1 MASTNRPPFRRSFAL
16 LASVALI
23 AGPTLAGI
31 DRAYAQATQ
40 TPSTDTPAPN
50 GGATTGTQLPAD
62 TNTSTVAPATG
73 LAATPAPAV
82 GSAAA
87 PNGEAATGTQAP
99 PANPATTAP
108 ATAGGTGQAAA
119 TGAPNSNTQPGTP
132 APAAPN
138 SQTPAT
144 ATNPAQAPMG
154 GSTATNQNPYVAPNY
169 PTPPTTGNPA
179 MNAGPASVAD
189 LASGLLDA
197 VVNISTSQKVKDEG
211 DGPAAP
217 KVPDNSPFQEF
228 FNDFFKNRNN
238 DNSNRKV
245 SSLGSGFVIDP
256 SGYIVTN
263 NHVIEGADD
272 IEAIFPNGTKLKAR
286 LIGTDTKTDLS
297 VLKVEPK
304 HPLIAV
310 KFGDSSRMRIGDW
323 VMAIGNPFG
332 LGGSV
337 TVGIVS
343 ARGRNINAGPYDN
356 FIQTDAAI
364 NKGNSGGPLFNMK
377 GEVIGINTAIIS
389 PSGGSIGIGFAVP
402 SELAEGVV
410 KQLMDFGETRRGW
423 LGVRIQPVSDDVAN
437 SLGLDSAK
445 GALVAGVIKGGP
457 VDNGSIR
464 AGDVILKFDGKDV
477 DEMRDLPRVVAESPV
492 GKEVD
497 VVIMRDGKQQT
508 VKVTLGRLENS
519 DQAAAASGGNNNQGG
534 KNGGDKPPQ
543 LAPNDN
549 DSGNNGGSDGVINPD
564 DGDGNDDGADGQQEP
579 DDDQQQQAPQPQA
592 SKDVL
597 GMKLATLNA
606 ENRKSFGIAD
616 SVDGVVITQV
626 APGSAAADKGLK
638 PGEVVV
644 EVAQEFVQ
652 TPTAAAEKVAS
663 LKREGRRNAQMMIAS
678 PNGDLRFIAVALE

>member
-1 MASTNRPPFRRSFAL
+1 MASTNRLPFRRSFAL

-23 AGPTLAGI
+23 VGPALGSVEQAH
-31 DRAYAQATQ
+31 AQAAQ
-40 TPSTDTPAPN
+40 TPSASDN
-50 GGATTGTQLPAD
+50 Q
-62 TNTSTVAPATG
+62 
-73 LAATPAPAV
+73 
-82 GSAAA
+82 
-87 PNGEAATGTQAP
+87 
-99 PANPATTAP
+99 
-108 ATAGGTGQAAA
+108 
-119 TGAPNSNTQPGTP
+119 
-132 APAAPN
+132 APAA
-138 SQTPAT
+138 
-144 ATNPAQAPMG
+144 ATNPAQAPTVTT
-154 GSTATNQNPYVAPNY
+154 TATPANPAAAPAIA
-169 PTPPTTGNPA
+169 TNPA

-211 DGPAAP
+211 DGPASP
-217 KVPDNSPFQEF
+217 KVPDNSPFQDF

-256 SGYIVTN
+256 TGYIVTN

-272 IEAIFPNGTKLKAR
+272 IEVIFPNGNKLKAR

-297 VLKVEPK
+297 VLKVESK
-304 HPLIAV
+304 RPLVSV
-310 KFGDSSRMRIGDW
+310 KFGDSAKMRIGDW

-423 LGVRIQPVSDDVAN
+423 LGVRIQPVTDDVAT
-437 SLGLDSAK
+437 SLGLDGAK
-445 GALVAGVIKGGP
+445 GALIAGVIKGGP
-457 VDNGSIR
+457 VDNGSIK

-477 DEMRDLPRVVAESPV
+477 DDMRDLMRIVAESSV

-497 VVIMRDGKQQT
+497 VAIFRDGKQQT
-508 VKVTLGRLENS
+508 VKVTLGRLEDS
-519 DQAAAASGGNNNQGG
+519 DKAAAASSD
-534 KNGGDKPPQ
+534 KSGGDKDKSPQ
-543 LAPNDN
+543 LAPDDN
-549 DSGNNGGSDGVINPD
+549 GSSNNDGVINPD
-564 DGDGNDDGADGQQEP
+564 GGDDSDDGMDGQDQGG
-579 DDDQQQQAPQPQA
+579 DQQQPTPQQQATQ
-592 SKDVL
+592 SML

-606 ENRKSFGIAD
+606 ENRKSFGIGD
-616 SVDGVVITQV
+616 SVDGVVIVEV
-626 APGSAAADKGLK
+626 APGSAAAEKGLK
-638 PGEVVV
+638 PGDVVV

-652 TPTAAAEKVAS
+652 TPTAASEKVAS

-678 PNGDLRFIAVALE
+678 PSGDLRFIAVALE

>member
-1 MASTNRPPFRRSFAL
+1 MASTNRLPFSRSFAL
-16 LASVALI
+16 LASIAVIAAPVA
-23 AGPTLAGI
+23 GVTEQ
-31 DRAYAQATQ
+31 AYAQTQ
-40 TPSTDTPAPN
+40 NS
-50 GGATTGTQLPAD
+50 G
-62 TNTSTVAPATG
+62 
-73 LAATPAPAV
+73 
-82 GSAAA
+82 
-87 PNGEAATGTQAP
+87 
-99 PANPATTAP
+99 
-108 ATAGGTGQAAA
+108 ATAGA
-119 TGAPNSNTQPGTP
+119 QP
-132 APAAPN
+132 
-138 SQTPAT
+138 PAT
-144 ATNPAQAPMG
+144 PN
-154 GSTATNQNPYVAPNY
+154 NQ
-169 PTPPTTGNPA
+169 TPPTASPTITTNPA

-211 DGPAAP
+211 NGPATP
-217 KVPDNSPFQEF
+217 KVPDNSPYQDEFKDF
-228 FNDFFKNRNN
+228 FNNKKD
-238 DNSNRKV
+238 DDSNRKV

-256 SGYIVTN
+256 AGYIVTN

-272 IEAIFPNGTKLKAR
+272 IEAIFPNGTKLKAK

-304 HPLIAV
+304 HPLTSV
-310 KFGDSSRMRIGDW
+310 KFGDSSKMRIGDW

-337 TVGIVS
+337 TIGIVS

-410 KQLMDFGETRRGW
+410 NQLRDFGETRRGW
-423 LGVRIQPVSDDVAN
+423 LGVRIQPVTDDVAN
-437 SLGLDSAK
+437 SLGLSEAK

-457 VDNGSIR
+457 VDNGSIK

-477 DEMRDLPRVVAESPV
+477 EEMRDLPRVVAESTV

-497 VVIMRDGKQQT
+497 VVIYRDGKQQT
-508 VKVTLGRLENS
+508 VKVTLGRLEDS
-519 DQAAAASGGNNNQGG
+519 DQAAAASAD
-534 KNGGDKPPQ
+534 KNKKPQ
-543 LAPNDN
+543 LAPD
-549 DSGNNGGSDGVINPD
+549 DKGNSDGVINPD
-564 DGDGNDDGADGQQEP
+564 QGDEGDDDGMDGQ
-579 DDDQQQQAPQPQA
+579 DQGGDPQQSPQA
-592 SKDVL
+592 QPPVQATSSIL
-597 GMKLATLNA
+597 GMKLSTLTA

-616 SVDGVVITQV
+616 SVDGVVITEV
-626 APGSAAADKGLK
+626 APGSAAAEKGLK
-638 PGEVVV
+638 PGDVVV

-652 TPTAAAEKVAS
+652 TPSAASEKVAS

-678 PNGDLRFIAVALE
+678 PKGDLRFIAVALE